1 MRPWELIVP
10 AEDRAIYA
18 RGGYGSKTGS
28 RAGLGQRPC
37 LLIVDV
43 TFAFTG
49 TRPLPAA
56 EAVREFTTSCGERAW
71 QAIPHIRRLLQA
83 CRRRRIPVVYT
94 TGDRSLTDLAVRT
107 TKVRHLSASRAKPDG
122 FPAPIAPLRGELVV
136 RKAMASAFF
145 GTPLATY
152 LRSRDVDSILLA
164 GVSTSGCVRASAVDA
179 YSSGYPVHVVEEC
192 CFDRS
197 EFSHLTNLFDINA
210 KYGSVITL
218 KDALRGLPG
227 PRRARSNARGGKR

>member
-1 MRPWELIVP
+1 MRSWERIVP
-10 AEDRAIYA
+10 AEDRAVYA
-18 RGGYGSKTGS
+18 RGGYGGKA
-28 RAGLGQRPC
+28 RLGRRPC

-49 TRPLPAA
+49 TRPLPMAKA
-56 EAVREFTTSCGERAW
+56 LQEFTTSCGERAW
-71 QAIPHIRRLLQA
+71 RSIPHLRRLLA
-83 CRRRRIPVVYT
+83 VCRRRNVPVVYT
-94 TGDRSLTDLAVRT
+94 TGDDSLTKLAVRT
-107 TKVRHLSASRAKPDG
+107 TKVRHVSGSRARPDG
-122 FPAPIAPLRGELVV
+122 FAAPIRPVRGELVV

-145 GTPLATY
+145 GTPLTTY

-179 YSSGYPVHVVEEC
+179 YSNGYPVFVVEEC

-197 EFSHLTNLFDINA
+197 EFSHLASLFDINN

-218 KDALRGLPG
+218 EDALRAVSRLRP
-227 PRRARSNARGGKR
+227 AR